1 MRCNQIYV
9 ARSIFPV
16 EVYRFFALHKSFFH
30 IEQIKVKCIASNRE
44 WVFLQY
50 SSRLRAVF
58 FYTERRVLYEKDFW
72 GFIINFMYL
81 LHSDRSNRLLEQR
94 ACPFVR

>member
-1 MRCNQIYV
+1 MRYNLIYV

-44 WVFLQY
+44 WAFLQY
-50 SSRLRAVF
+50 RSRLRAVF
-58 FYTERRVLYEKDFW
+58 FYAEGELLYENEKTE
-72 GFIINFMYL
+72 
-81 LHSDRSNRLLEQR
+81 HQS
-94 ACPFVR
+94 